1 MRERNADSHDNL
13 LGSCFEFRLAA
24 RRTWT
29 ARAWGAPPPMMAIP
43 FLVNAI
49 FNFAIGILVARFLGP
64 DEYGHYALAMS
75 IGILMQTLGLDWIR
89 LSATRF
95 YSEKDRSIRPEIRA
109 TLDVIFLVIAGTG
122 VVAALIISVS
132 GFEMALPSTL
142 LALAISVAVANGLFE
157 FSAALVRAR
166 FANRA
171 YAILV
176 TTKNLLA
183 ISLTVGGAWTFGSA
197 KMALLGLIL
206 SIGGSLIVSSR
217 VLRDRA
223 ATFGV
228 ADRALAIRFAAY
240 AIPIVMANVLYQGAT
255 TTNRAILSQVH
266 DFAQA
271 GQLALAF
278 DMGIRI
284 VGAIGASFD
293 VLLFQVAVRA
303 EKTGGAAAAR
313 QQVSRN
319 VGILFAVILPSVA
332 GCWLVLPSFEHLLI
346 PEAFR
351 GTFSHYFTLILP
363 AMLCFALTQY
373 CVGPAFQI
381 AHRTMPLIVG
391 GLVSASANGLAILF
405 LPSSADA
412 SSFAIAQSIG
422 ACASLATMI
431 AFLITLEPMW
441 PRGRDVGGALVGTA
455 AMILAVGPL
464 RGMCPCATTLSITAL
479 LGVGVYT
486 LAMLAFDVG
495 DVRSALDER
504 YRIHSAARQ
513 AGARP
518 AATPGPAASV
528 SLKGRPIA
536 SAATRAGPQ
545 R

>member
-1 MRERNADSHDNL
+1 
-13 LGSCFEFRLAA
+13 
-24 RRTWT
+24 
-29 ARAWGAPPPMMAIP
+29 MMAIP

-95 YSEKDRSIRPEIRA
+95 YSEKDRALQPEIRA
-109 TLDVIFLVIAGTG
+109 TLNVIFLVIAGAG
-122 VVAALIISVS
+122 VVAALIIAVS

-142 LALAISVAVANGLFE
+142 LALAITVAVANGLFE

-171 YAILV
+171 YAVLV

-197 KMALLGLIL
+197 KMALLGLVL
-206 SIGGSLIVSSR
+206 SIGGSLIVSR
-217 VLRDRA
+217 RALRDSS

-228 ADRALAIRFAAY
+228 ADRGLAIRFAAY

-255 TTNRAILSQVH
+255 TANRAVLSQVH

-303 EKTGGAAAAR
+303 EKTGGGVAAR
-313 QQVSRN
+313 QQISRN

-332 GCWLVLPSFEHLLI
+332 GCWLVLPSFKHLLI

-351 GTFSHYFTLILP
+351 GAFSHYFTLVLP
-363 AMLCFALTQY
+363 AMFCFALTQY

-391 GLVSASANGLAILF
+391 GLVSVCANGLALLL
-405 LPSSADA
+405 LPTSADA

-431 AFLITLEPMW
+431 GFLVTLEPMW
-441 PRGRDVGGALVGTA
+441 PRLRDVGGTLAGTA

-464 RGMCPCATTLSITAL
+464 RAMCPCAATLAMTAF
-479 LGVGVYT
+479 GGASVYM

-495 DVRSALDER
+495 DLRTTLDER
-504 YRIHSAARQ
+504 YKMRSAARPTRV
-513 AGARP
+513 AP
-518 AATPGPAASV
+518 TSATSG
-528 SLKGRPIA
+528 
-536 SAATRAGPQ
+536 
-545 R
+545 